1 MGQPTTPTAPTVTSG
16 TPTLPEPSAPAAQ
29 PAPEEARLRRELAA
43 VYRLVAHFRMTD
55 LIFTHISVRV
65 PGPEQHFLINP
76 YGLLFEEITASSLV
90 KIDLAGN
97 PVEPTPHPVNPAGF
111 VIHSAVHAARQDAH
125 CVLHTHTRAG
135 CAVAA
140 QRDGLLPLNQ
150 ISMEFH
156 DRVGYHDYE
165 GVALNLAE
173 QERLVADLAGHPA
186 LILRNH
192 GLLTVGRTPGEA
204 FLRMYYLDKA
214 CEIQIAAQAGGGPLV
229 LPSGETAELTARQL
243 TGQEHGSDL
252 QDDRAGELAWAALLR
267 LADRIAPDHAN

>member
-1 MGQPTTPTAPTVTSG
+1 M
-16 TPTLPEPSAPAAQ
+16 
-29 PAPEEARLRRELAA
+29 
-43 VYRLVAHFRMTD
+43 
-55 LIFTHISVRV
+55 
-65 PGPEQHFLINP
+65 
-76 YGLLFEEITASSLV
+76 
-90 KIDLAGN
+90 
-97 PVEPTPHPVNPAGF
+97 
-111 VIHSAVHAARQDAH
+111 IHSAVHAARQDAH

-229 LPSGETAELTARQL
+229 LPSPKTAELTARQL

-252 QDDRAGELAWAALLR
+252 QDDQAAELAWAALLR

>member
-1 MGQPTTPTAPTVTSG
+1 MPGTLTTPVAG
-16 TPTLPEPSAPAAQ
+16 TPARSA
-29 PAPEEARLRRELAA
+29 EELRLRRELAA

-76 YGLLFEEITASSLV
+76 YGLLFEEITASNLV
-90 KIDLAGN
+90 KIDLSGN
-97 PVEPTPHPVNPAGF
+97 PVEETPYPVNPAGF
-111 VIHSAVHAARQDAH
+111 VIHSAIHAARSDAH

-140 QRDGLLPLNQ
+140 QADGLLPVNQ
-150 ISMEFH
+150 IAMEFH

-173 QERLVADLAGHPA
+173 QQRLVADLAGHPA

-214 CEIQIAAQAGGGPLV
+214 CEIQTTAQAGGARLV
-229 LPSGETAELTARQL
+229 LPSPEVRELTARQL
-243 TGQEHGSDL
+243 AGEDTDSDL
-252 QDDRAGELAWAALLR
+252 QDTAAYDLAWAALLR
-267 LADRIAPDHAN
+267 LAHRIAPDHTD